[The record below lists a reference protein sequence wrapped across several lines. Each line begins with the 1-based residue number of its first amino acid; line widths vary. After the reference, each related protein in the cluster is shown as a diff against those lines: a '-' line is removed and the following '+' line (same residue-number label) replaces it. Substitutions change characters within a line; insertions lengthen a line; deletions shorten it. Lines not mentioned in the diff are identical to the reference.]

1 VANKAIRRNDSM
13 NKKKA
18 VAMFLTAAFTLT
30 SSVPVLADGKDI
42 TVTVPNYGFEEDD
55 DTSSVPESKEA
66 VVNEDGSTTYTLTK
80 KQQKEWKK
88 AVRSNFDDYI
98 KDILDDDTNY
108 PNVEDIT
115 YNNDMTEFE
124 IDLAT
129 TNIAQSELFIGYI
142 ALFTA
147 PVYQQVNGV
156 AEKDVDYKVTVK
168 DSSTG
173 EETVTTYAE
182 NKADWESLNDSFTMY
197 SEDTQ
202 E

>member
-1 VANKAIRRNDSM
+1 M

-18 VAMFLTAAFTLT
+18 AAMFLTATFALT
-30 SSVPVLADGKDI
+30 SSVPVLAGGKDV
-42 TVTVPNYGFEEDD
+42 TVTVPNYGFEEGEDI
-55 DTSSVPESKEA
+55 SSVPEAKEA
-66 VVNEDGSTTYTLTK
+66 VTNEDGSTTYTLTK

-88 AVRSNFDDYI
+88 AIKSNFDDYI

-115 YNNDMTEFE
+115 YNDTMTEFE
-124 IDLAT
+124 IDLSTA
-129 TNIAQSELFIGYI
+129 NLSQSEFFIGYI
-142 ALFTA
+142 ALFAA

-156 AEKDVDYKVTVK
+156 AEKDVDYKVAVK

-173 EETVTTYAE
+173 EETVSTYAE
-182 NKADWESLNDSFTMY
+182 NKADWESFNDSFTMY
-197 SEDTQ
+197 SEDTR

>member
-1 VANKAIRRNDSM
+1 M

-18 VAMFLTAAFTLT
+18 VAMFLTATFTLT
-30 SSVPVLADGKDI
+30 SSIPVLAGGKDV

-88 AVRSNFDDYI
+88 AVKSNFDDYI

-108 PNVEDIT
+108 PNVKDIT
-115 YNNDMTEFE
+115 YNDTMTEFE
-124 IDLAT
+124 IDLAS
-129 TNIAQSELFIGYI
+129 TNLAQSEFFIGYI

-156 AEKDVDYKVTVK
+156 AEEDVDYKVTVK

-173 EETVTTYAE
+173 EETVTTYVE

-197 SEDTQ
+197 SKDTQ

>member
-1 VANKAIRRNDSM
+1 M

-18 VAMFLTAAFTLT
+18 VAMFLTATFTLT
-30 SSVPVLADGKDI
+30 SSVPVLAGGKDV
-42 TVTVPNYGFEEDD
+42 TVTVPSYGFEEDD
-55 DTSSVPESKEA
+55 DTSSVPEAKEA

-88 AVRSNFDDYI
+88 AVKSNFDDYI

-156 AEKDVDYKVTVK
+156 EEKDVDYKVTVK

-173 EETVTTYAE
+173 EETVSTYAE
-182 NKADWESLNDSFTMY
+182 NKADWESFNDSFTVY

>member
-1 VANKAIRRNDSM
+1 M

-18 VAMFLTAAFTLT
+18 AAMFLTATFTLT
-30 SSVPVLADGKDI
+30 SSIPVLAGGKDVTI
-42 TVTVPNYGFEEDD
+42 TVPNYGFEEDD
-55 DTSSVPESKEA
+55 DTSSVPEAKEA
-66 VVNEDGSTTYTLTK
+66 VVNDDGSTTYTLTK

-88 AVRSNFDDYI
+88 AVKSNFDDYI

-115 YNNDMTEFE
+115 YNDAMTEFE
-124 IDLAT
+124 IDLST
-129 TNIAQSELFIGYI
+129 TNVAQSEFFIGYI

-182 NKADWESLNDSFTMY
+182 NKADWESFSDSFTMH

>member
-1 VANKAIRRNDSM
+1 M

-18 VAMFLTAAFTLT
+18 VAMFLTATFTLT
-30 SSVPVLADGKDI
+30 SSVPVLAGGKDV
-42 TVTVPNYGFEEDD
+42 TVTVPSYGFEEDD
-55 DTSSVPESKEA
+55 DTSSVPEAKEA

-88 AVRSNFDDYI
+88 AVKSNFDDYI

-156 AEKDVDYKVTVK
+156 EEKDVDYKVTVK

-173 EETVTTYAE
+173 EETVKTYAE

>member
-1 VANKAIRRNDSM
+1 M

-18 VAMFLTAAFTLT
+18 VAMFLTATFTLT
-30 SSVPVLADGKDI
+30 SSVPVLAGGKDV
-42 TVTVPNYGFEEDD
+42 TVTVPSYGFEEDD
-55 DTSSVPESKEA
+55 DTSSVPEAKEA

-88 AVRSNFDDYI
+88 AVKSNFDDYI

>member
-1 VANKAIRRNDSM
+1 M
-13 NKKKA
+13 KKKA
-18 VAMFLTAAFTLT
+18 IAMLLTAALALA
-30 SSVPVLADGKDI
+30 SSSPVLAGEKDI
-42 TVTVPNYGFEEDD
+42 TVTVPSYGFGGEDD
-55 DTSSVPESKEA
+55 SNAPEAKET

-88 AVRSNFDDYI
+88 ALKSNFDDYI

-108 PNVEDIT
+108 PNVEDIA
-115 YNNDMTEFE
+115 YNDDMTEFE

-129 TNIAQSELFIGYI
+129 TAVAQSELFIGYI

-156 AEKDVDYKVTVK
+156 AEKDVDYKLTVK

-173 EETVTTYAE
+173 EETVQTYEE
-182 NKADWESLNDSFTMY
+182 NKADWESFSSSFDMY
-197 SEDTQ
+197 TE

>member
-1 VANKAIRRNDSM
+1 M

-18 VAMFLTAAFTLT
+18 VAMFLTATFTLT
-30 SSVPVLADGKDI
+30 SSVPVLAGGKDVA
-42 TVTVPNYGFEEDD
+42 VTVPNYGFEEDD
-55 DTSSVPESKEA
+55 DTSSVPEAKET
-66 VVNEDGSTTYTLTK
+66 VVNEDGSTTYTFTK

-88 AVRSNFDDYI
+88 AVKSNFDDYI
-98 KDILDDDTNY
+98 KDILDDDTNN

-156 AEKDVDYKVTVK
+156 EEKDVDYKVTVK

-173 EETVTTYAE
+173 EETVSTYAE
-182 NKADWESLNDSFTMY
+182 NKADWESFNDSFTVY

>member
-1 VANKAIRRNDSM
+1 M

-18 VAMFLTAAFTLT
+18 AAMFLTATFTLT
-30 SSVPVLADGKDI
+30 SSVPVLAGGKDV

-55 DTSSVPESKEA
+55 DTSSVPEAKKT

-88 AVRSNFDDYI
+88 AVKSNFDDYI

-156 AEKDVDYKVTVK
+156 EEKDVDYKVTVK

>member
-1 VANKAIRRNDSM
+1 M

-18 VAMFLTAAFTLT
+18 VAMFLTATFTLT
-30 SSVPVLADGKDI
+30 SSVPVLAGGKDVA
-42 TVTVPNYGFEEDD
+42 VTVPNYGFEEDD
-55 DTSSVPESKEA
+55 DTSSVPEAKET

-88 AVRSNFDDYI
+88 AVKSNFDDYI
-98 KDILDDDTNY
+98 RDILDDDTNY

-156 AEKDVDYKVTVK
+156 EEKYVDYKVTVK

-173 EETVTTYAE
+173 EETVSTYAE
-182 NKADWESLNDSFTMY
+182 NKADWESFNDSFTMY

>member
-1 VANKAIRRNDSM
+1 M

-18 VAMFLTAAFTLT
+18 VAMYLTATFTLT
-30 SSVPVLADGKDI
+30 SSIPVLAGGKDV

-88 AVRSNFDDYI
+88 AVKSNFDDYI

-108 PNVEDIT
+108 PNVKDIT
-115 YNNDMTEFE
+115 YNDTMTEFE
-124 IDLAT
+124 IDLAS
-129 TNIAQSELFIGYI
+129 TNLAQSEFFIGYI

-156 AEKDVDYKVTVK
+156 AEEDVDYKVTVK

-197 SEDTQ
+197 SKDTQ

>member
-1 VANKAIRRNDSM
+1 M

-18 VAMFLTAAFTLT
+18 VAMFLTATFTLT
-30 SSVPVLADGKDI
+30 SSVPVLAGGKDV
-42 TVTVPNYGFEEDD
+42 TVTVPSYGLEEDD
-55 DTSSVPESKEA
+55 DTSSVPEAKET

-88 AVRSNFDDYI
+88 AVKSNFDDYI

-156 AEKDVDYKVTVK
+156 EEKDVDYKVTVK

>member
-1 VANKAIRRNDSM
+1 M

-18 VAMFLTAAFTLT
+18 VAMFLTATFTLT
-30 SSVPVLADGKDI
+30 SSVPVLAGGKDV

-88 AVRSNFDDYI
+88 AVKSNFDDYI

-115 YNNDMTEFE
+115 YNDTMTEFE
-124 IDLAT
+124 IDLAS
-129 TNIAQSELFIGYI
+129 TNLAQSEFFIGYI

-173 EETVTTYAE
+173 EETVSTYAE
-182 NKADWESLNDSFTMY
+182 NKADWESFNDSFTMY

>member
-1 VANKAIRRNDSM
+1 M

-18 VAMFLTAAFTLT
+18 AAMFLTATFTLT
-30 SSVPVLADGKDI
+30 SSVPVLAGGKDV

-55 DTSSVPESKEA
+55 DTSSVPEAKEA

-88 AVRSNFDDYI
+88 AVKSNFDDYI

-173 EETVTTYAE
+173 EETVSTYAE

>member
-1 VANKAIRRNDSM
+1 M

-88 AVRSNFDDYI
+88 AVKSNFDDYI

-108 PNVEDIT
+108 PNVKDIT
-115 YNNDMTEFE
+115 YNDTMTEFE
-124 IDLAT
+124 IDLAS
-129 TNIAQSELFIGYI
+129 TNLAQSELFIGYI

-147 PVYQQVNGV
+147 PVYQQVNEV
-156 AEKDVDYKVTVK
+156 AEEDVDYKVTVK

-182 NKADWESLNDSFTMY
+182 NKAEWESLNDSFTMY

>member
-1 VANKAIRRNDSM
+1 MTTMTTEEQKKIFSNNLNKYISRS
-13 NKKKA
+13 
-18 VAMFLTAAFTLT
+18 
-30 SSVPVLADGKDI
+30 G
-42 TVTVPNYGFEEDD
+42 
-55 DTSSVPESKEA
+55 
-66 VVNEDGSTTYTLTK
+66 

-88 AVRSNFDDYI
+88 AVKSNFDDYI

-156 AEKDVDYKVTVK
+156 EEKDVDYKVTVK

-173 EETVTTYAE
+173 EETVSTYAE
-182 NKADWESLNDSFTMY
+182 NKADWKSFNDSFTMH

>member
-1 VANKAIRRNDSM
+1 M

-18 VAMFLTAAFTLT
+18 VAMFLTATFTLT
-30 SSVPVLADGKDI
+30 SSIPVLAGGKDV

-88 AVRSNFDDYI
+88 AVKSNFDDYI

-108 PNVEDIT
+108 PNVKDIT
-115 YNNDMTEFE
+115 YNDTMTEFE
-124 IDLAT
+124 IDLAS
-129 TNIAQSELFIGYI
+129 TNLAQSEFFIRYI

-156 AEKDVDYKVTVK
+156 AEEDVDYKVTVK

-173 EETVTTYAE
+173 EETVATYAE

-197 SEDTQ
+197 SKDTQ

>member
-1 VANKAIRRNDSM
+1 M

-18 VAMFLTAAFTLT
+18 VAMFLTATFTLT
-30 SSVPVLADGKDI
+30 SSVPVLAGGKDVA
-42 TVTVPNYGFEEDD
+42 VTVPNYGFEEDD
-55 DTSSVPESKEA
+55 DTSSVPEAKET

-88 AVRSNFDDYI
+88 AVKSNFDDYI
-98 KDILDDDTNY
+98 KDILDDDTNN

-156 AEKDVDYKVTVK
+156 EEKDVDYKVTVK

-173 EETVTTYAE
+173 EETVSTYAE
-182 NKADWESLNDSFTMY
+182 NKADWESFNDSFTVY

>member
-1 VANKAIRRNDSM
+1 M

-18 VAMFLTAAFTLT
+18 AAMFLTATFTLT
-30 SSVPVLADGKDI
+30 SSVPVLAGGKDV

-55 DTSSVPESKEA
+55 DTSSVPEAKETVA
-66 VVNEDGSTTYTLTK
+66 NEDGSTTYTLTK

-88 AVRSNFDDYI
+88 AAKSNFDDYI

-156 AEKDVDYKVTVK
+156 EEKDVDYKVTVK

-173 EETVTTYAE
+173 EETVSTYAE
-182 NKADWESLNDSFTMY
+182 NKADWENFNDSFTMY

>member
-1 VANKAIRRNDSM
+1 MS
-13 NKKKA
+13 KKKT
-18 VAMFLTAAFTLT
+18 VVMFLTATLTLT

-42 TVTVPNYGFEEDD
+42 TVTVPNYGFEEDEN
-55 DTSSVPESKEA
+55 TSSVPEAKET
-66 VVNEDGSTTYTLTK
+66 VVSEDGSTTYTLTK

-88 AVRSNFDDYI
+88 TVKSNFDDYI

-108 PNVEDIT
+108 PNVENIT
-115 YNNDMTEFE
+115 YNDDMTEFE
-124 IDLAT
+124 IDLAS
-129 TNIAQSELFIGYI
+129 TNLTQSEFFIGYI

-173 EETVTTYAE
+173 EETVSTYAE
-182 NKADWESLNDSFTMY
+182 NKADWESFNDSFAMY
-197 SEDTQ
+197 NEDAQ

>member
-1 VANKAIRRNDSM
+1 M

-18 VAMFLTAAFTLT
+18 AAMFLTATFTLT
-30 SSVPVLADGKDI
+30 SSIPVLAGGKDVTI
-42 TVTVPNYGFEEDD
+42 TVPNYGFEEDD
-55 DTSSVPESKEA
+55 DTSSVPEAKEA

-88 AVRSNFDDYI
+88 AVKSNFDDYI

-115 YNNDMTEFE
+115 YNDAMTEFE
-124 IDLAT
+124 IDLST
-129 TNIAQSELFIGYI
+129 TNVAQSEFFIGYI

-156 AEKDVDYKVTVK
+156 AEKDVDYKVTVR

-182 NKADWESLNDSFTMY
+182 NKADWESLNDSFAMY
-197 SEDTQ
+197 SEDAQ

>member
-1 VANKAIRRNDSM
+1 MS
-13 NKKKA
+13 KKRA
-18 VAMFLTAAFTLT
+18 VTMLLTATLVLT
-30 SSVPVLADGKDI
+30 SSVPVLAGGKDI
-42 TVTVPNYGFEEDD
+42 TVTVPNYGFEECE
-55 DTSSVPESKEA
+55 DTSSVPEAKEA
-66 VVNEDGSTTYTLTK
+66 VTNEDGSTTYTLTK

-88 AVRSNFDDYI
+88 AVKSNFDDYI

-173 EETVTTYAE
+173 EETVSTYAE
-182 NKADWESLNDSFTMY
+182 NKADWESFNDSFTMY

>member
-1 VANKAIRRNDSM
+1 M

-18 VAMFLTAAFTLT
+18 AAMFLTATFTLT
-30 SSVPVLADGKDI
+30 SSIPVLAGGKDVTI
-42 TVTVPNYGFEEDD
+42 TVPNYGFEEDD
-55 DTSSVPESKEA
+55 DTSSVPEAKEA

-88 AVRSNFDDYI
+88 AVKSNFDDYI

-115 YNNDMTEFE
+115 YNDAMTEFE
-124 IDLAT
+124 IDLST
-129 TNIAQSELFIGYI
+129 TNVAQSEFFIGYI

-182 NKADWESLNDSFTMY
+182 NKADWESLNDSFAMY
-197 SEDTQ
+197 SEDAQ

>member
-1 VANKAIRRNDSM
+1 M

-18 VAMFLTAAFTLT
+18 AAMFLTATFTLT
-30 SSVPVLADGKDI
+30 SSIPVLAGGKDVTI
-42 TVTVPNYGFEEDD
+42 TVPNYGFEEDD
-55 DTSSVPESKEA
+55 DTSSVPEAKEA

-88 AVRSNFDDYI
+88 AIKSNFDDYI

-115 YNNDMTEFE
+115 YNDAMTEFE
-124 IDLAT
+124 IDLST
-129 TNIAQSELFIGYI
+129 TNVAQSEFFIGYI

-182 NKADWESLNDSFTMY
+182 NKADWESLNDSFAMY
-197 SEDTQ
+197 SEDAQ

>member
-1 VANKAIRRNDSM
+1 M

-18 VAMFLTAAFTLT
+18 VAMFLTATFTLT
-30 SSVPVLADGKDI
+30 SSVPVLAGGKDV
-42 TVTVPNYGFEEDD
+42 TVTVPSYGFEEDD
-55 DTSSVPESKEA
+55 DTSSVPEAKEA

-88 AVRSNFDDYI
+88 AVKSNFDDYI

-156 AEKDVDYKVTVK
+156 EEKDVDYKVTVK

-173 EETVTTYAE
+173 EEIVTTYAE

>member
-1 VANKAIRRNDSM
+1 M

-18 VAMFLTAAFTLT
+18 VAMLLTATLVSA

-42 TVTVPNYGFEEDD
+42 TVTVPNYGFEEDED
-55 DTSSVPESKEA
+55 ASSVPEAKET

-88 AVRSNFDDYI
+88 ALKSNFDDYI
-98 KDILDDDTNY
+98 KEILDDDANY

-115 YNNDMTEFE
+115 YNDDMTEFE
-124 IDLAT
+124 IDLASA
-129 TNIAQSELFIGYI
+129 NLAQSEFFIGYI

-147 PVYQQVNGV
+147 PVYQQVNGI

-173 EETVTTYAE
+173 EETVSTYAE
-182 NKADWESLNDSFTMY
+182 NKADWESFNGSFTMY
-197 SEDTQ
+197 NEDAQ

>member
-1 VANKAIRRNDSM
+1 M
-13 NKKKA
+13 NKKK
-18 VAMFLTAAFTLT
+18 VAAMLLTATFTLT
-30 SSVPVLADGKDI
+30 SSVPVLAGGKDV
-42 TVTVPNYGFEEDD
+42 TVTVPNYGFEESD
-55 DTSSVPESKEA
+55 DTSSVPEAKET

-88 AVRSNFDDYI
+88 AVKSNFDDYI

-173 EETVTTYAE
+173 EETVSTYAE

>member
-1 VANKAIRRNDSM
+1 M
-13 NKKKA
+13 KKKTI
-18 VAMFLTAAFTLT
+18 AMLLTAAFTLA
-30 SSVPVLADGKDI
+30 SSGPVLASGKDI
-42 TVTVPNYGFEEDD
+42 TVTVPDYGFEEDD
-55 DTSSVPESKEA
+55 DTSSVPEAKKV

-88 AVRSNFDDYI
+88 ALKSNFDDYI

-108 PNVEDIT
+108 PNVEDIA
-115 YNNDMTEFE
+115 YNDDMTEFE

-129 TNIAQSELFIGYI
+129 TAVAQSELFIGYI

-156 AEKDVDYKVTVK
+156 AEKDVDYKLTVK
-168 DSSTG
+168 DSTTG
-173 EETVTTYAE
+173 EETVQTYEE
-182 NKADWESLNDSFTMY
+182 NKADWESFNSSFDMY
-197 SEDTQ
+197 TE

>member
-1 VANKAIRRNDSM
+1 M

-18 VAMFLTAAFTLT
+18 VAMFLTATFTLT
-30 SSVPVLADGKDI
+30 SSVPVLAGGKDVA
-42 TVTVPNYGFEEDD
+42 VTVPNYGFEEDD
-55 DTSSVPESKEA
+55 DTSSVPEAKET

-88 AVRSNFDDYI
+88 AVKSNFDDYI

-129 TNIAQSELFIGYI
+129 TNIAQSELFIGHI

-156 AEKDVDYKVTVK
+156 EEKDVDYKVTVK

-173 EETVTTYAE
+173 EETVSTYAE
-182 NKADWESLNDSFTMY
+182 NKADWESFNDSFTVY

>member
-1 VANKAIRRNDSM
+1 M

-18 VAMFLTAAFTLT
+18 VAMFLTATFTLT
-30 SSVPVLADGKDI
+30 SSVPVLAGGKDV
-42 TVTVPNYGFEEDD
+42 TVTVPSYGFEEDD
-55 DTSSVPESKEA
+55 DTSSVPEAKEA

-88 AVRSNFDDYI
+88 AVKSNFDDYI

-108 PNVEDIT
+108 PNVEDIA

-156 AEKDVDYKVTVK
+156 EEKDVDYKVTVK

>member
-1 VANKAIRRNDSM
+1 M

-18 VAMFLTAAFTLT
+18 VAMFLTATFTLT
-30 SSVPVLADGKDI
+30 SSVPVLAGGKDV
-42 TVTVPNYGFEEDD
+42 TVTVPSYGFEEDD
-55 DTSSVPESKEA
+55 DTSSVPEAKEA

-88 AVRSNFDDYI
+88 AVKSNFDDYI
-98 KDILDDDTNY
+98 KDILDDDINY

-124 IDLAT
+124 IDLTT

-156 AEKDVDYKVTVK
+156 EEKDVDYKVTVK

-173 EETVTTYAE
+173 EETVSTYAE
-182 NKADWESLNDSFTMY
+182 NKADWESFSDSFTMY

>member
-1 VANKAIRRNDSM
+1 M

-18 VAMFLTAAFTLT
+18 VAMFLTATFTLT
-30 SSVPVLADGKDI
+30 SSVPVLAGGKDV
-42 TVTVPNYGFEEDD
+42 TVTVPSYGFEEDD
-55 DTSSVPESKEA
+55 DTSSVPEAKEA

-88 AVRSNFDDYI
+88 AVKSNFDDYI
-98 KDILDDDTNY
+98 KDILDNDTNY

-156 AEKDVDYKVTVK
+156 EEKDVDYKVTVK

>member
-1 VANKAIRRNDSM
+1 M

-18 VAMFLTAAFTLT
+18 AAMFLTATFTLT
-30 SSVPVLADGKDI
+30 SSIPVLAGGKDVTI
-42 TVTVPNYGFEEDD
+42 TVPNYGFEEDD
-55 DTSSVPESKEA
+55 DTSSVPEAKEA

-88 AVRSNFDDYI
+88 AVKSNFDDYI

-108 PNVEDIT
+108 PNVEDII
-115 YNNDMTEFE
+115 YNDAMTEFE
-124 IDLAT
+124 IDLST
-129 TNIAQSELFIGYI
+129 TNVAQSEFFIGYI

-156 AEKDVDYKVTVK
+156 AEKDVDYKVTVR

-182 NKADWESLNDSFTMY
+182 NKADWESLNDSFAMY
-197 SEDTQ
+197 SEDAQ

>member
-1 VANKAIRRNDSM
+1 M
-13 NKKKA
+13 NKKK
-18 VAMFLTAAFTLT
+18 VAAMLLTATFTLT
-30 SSVPVLADGKDI
+30 SSVPVLAGGKDV
-42 TVTVPNYGFEEDD
+42 TVTVPSYGFEEDD
-55 DTSSVPESKEA
+55 DTSSAPEAKEA

-88 AVRSNFDDYI
+88 AVKSNFDDYI

-173 EETVTTYAE
+173 EETVSTYAE
-182 NKADWESLNDSFTMY
+182 NKADWESFNDSFTMY

>member
-1 VANKAIRRNDSM
+1 M

-18 VAMFLTAAFTLT
+18 VAMFLTATFTLT
-30 SSVPVLADGKDI
+30 SSVPVLAGGKDVA
-42 TVTVPNYGFEEDD
+42 VTVPNYGFEEDD
-55 DTSSVPESKEA
+55 DTSSVPEAKET

-88 AVRSNFDDYI
+88 AVKSNFDDYI

-156 AEKDVDYKVTVK
+156 EEKDVDYKVTVK

-173 EETVTTYAE
+173 EETVSTYAE
-182 NKADWESLNDSFTMY
+182 NKADWESFNDSFTVY

>member
-1 VANKAIRRNDSM
+1 M

-18 VAMFLTAAFTLT
+18 VAMFLTATFTLT
-30 SSVPVLADGKDI
+30 SSVPVLAGGKDI

-88 AVRSNFDDYI
+88 AVKSNFDDYI

-108 PNVEDIT
+108 PNVKDIT
-115 YNNDMTEFE
+115 YNDTMTEFE
-124 IDLAT
+124 IDLAS
-129 TNIAQSELFIGYI
+129 TNLAQSEFFIGYI

-156 AEKDVDYKVTVK
+156 AEEDVDYKVTVK

-173 EETVTTYAE
+173 EETVSTYAE
-182 NKADWESLNDSFTMY
+182 NKSDWESLNDSFTMY

>member
-1 VANKAIRRNDSM
+1 M

-66 VVNEDGSTTYTLTK
+66 VVNENGSTTYTLTK

-88 AVRSNFDDYI
+88 AVKSNFDDYI

-115 YNNDMTEFE
+115 YNDAMTEFE
-124 IDLAT
+124 IDLAS
-129 TNIAQSELFIGYI
+129 TNLAQSEFFIGYI

-147 PVYQQVNGV
+147 PVYQQVNGA

-173 EETVTTYAE
+173 EETVSTYAE
-182 NKADWESLNDSFTMY
+182 NKADWESFNDSFTMC